1 MRFLYT
7 RSHRIIH
14 SSQKVEITPTYSSID
29 EQITKMWYIHTME
42 YFSALRKGIL
52 THAAVW
58 MNLKDI
64 MVNEINQSKK
74 KIVQLHLHE
83 VSEAVKFIETESK
96 KVARTWGKE
105 EMGSCLTGIV
115 SILQDGKK
123 LWRLA
128 AQQYEMLNTTE
139 LYT

>member
-1 MRFLYT
+1 
-7 RSHRIIH
+7 
-14 SSQKVEITPTYSSID
+14 
-29 EQITKMWYIHTME
+29 ME

-58 MNLKDI
+58 MNLNDI